1 MTGHANFPDARRRAG
16 VITSTGE
23 LIGLV
28 PLMLGFRP
36 VNSLV
41 LVAHSGVTVSGL
53 IRTDL
58 PGSDGVHEFVA
69 QLRDALVT
77 GGARSV
83 TVLMVR
89 GDTTAQQARHN
100 SVPARALID
109 ALNAVLPSAE
119 ITIRHCVSAPT
130 TETGAPWHCHD
141 LCQCHGTVPALDSS
155 PVAASLIASGATA
168 SGSREQLAATL
179 AADPDEH
186 LQRRIAMLNCA
197 QSPAARMSTAS
208 PERGYRTVR
217 EAVAAAATHPALP
230 TFTDEQIVDLALALS
245 HPGVRDRCLTASLPT
260 SDAGA
265 EAERADAAQRLWTVL
280 TRAVPGPARAEPATL
295 LAAHAYLRGD
305 GVLASIALE
314 IAQDANPA
322 HALAHLLNLAIQKGI
337 PPTQLR
343 RLLVS
348 AVTTHP

>member
-41 LVAHSGVTVSGL
+41 LVAQSGVTVSGL

-89 GDTTAQQARHN
+89 GGTTAQQARHN

-130 TETGAPWHCHD
+130 TEPGAPWHCHD

-179 AADPDEH
+179 APDPDEH
-186 LQRRIAMLNCA
+186 LQRRIAILHTRA
-197 QSPAARMSTAS
+197 QSPAARMPVAS

-217 EAVAAAATHPALP
+217 EAVTAAASHPALP
-230 TFTDEQIVDLALALS
+230 TLTDDQIVDLALALS
-245 HPGVRDRCLTASLPT
+245 HPGVRDHCLTASLPT
-260 SDAGA
+260 HDAGPEHEHA
-265 EAERADAAQRLWTVL
+265 NATQRLWTVL
-280 TRAVPGPARAEPATL
+280 TRAVPGPARPEPNRPHCSPRTPISAATE
-295 LAAHAYLRGD
+295 RWP
-305 GVLASIALE
+305 ASHSRSHRT
-314 IAQDANPA
+314 PT
-322 HALAHLLNLAIQKGI
+322 
-337 PPTQLR
+337 PPTCWP
-343 RLLVS
+343 
-348 AVTTHP
+348 TC